1 MKPFVLP
8 LIVGGHTGTCL
19 AMHLINFGGDPPRF
33 FSSFTG
39 SSADSMTEN
48 TVSRGDAPS
57 NYDNMDQSTVP

>member
-8 LIVGGHTGTCL
+8 LIVGGHLERVLPCIL
-19 AMHLINFGGDPPRF
+19 SILGGDPPRF